1 MNAED
6 LCKKVQDTKKADSN
20 EYYEEEMSSQEYLDK
35 YFGTPYFSVR
45 KFFRLCDAEK
55 RKFRRNY

>member
-1 MNAED
+1 MNVEE
-6 LCKKVQDTKKADSN
+6 LCKKMQEEKKTDSN
-20 EYYEEEMSSQEYLDK
+20 GYYEEISSKEYLDE

-45 KFFRLCDAEK
+45 KFFRLCDEEK